1 VISDFASD
9 ARVTL
14 DNCDR
19 EPIHIPGQI
28 QPDGVLL
35 AFDQAGV
42 LLSWSANARELMQ
55 LDPQRTTTVAAL
67 PLPADVRELM
77 TQCLADMAH
86 GDVMPA
92 MVETQLAGRP
102 ADFVVHAYANRAI
115 AEWVWRD
122 METAEVAAFALK
134 AHRGIERLK
143 RHRTVLELLERAV
156 EEVRSLTGFDR
167 VMAYQFRHDD
177 SGDVVAESCIP
188 ALTPY
193 RGRRYP
199 ASDIPTQ
206 ARRLYTLNT
215 LRLISDVNY
224 TAVPMEGWSSEP
236 LDMSYGVLR
245 SVSPIHIEYLQNMG
259 VGASMSI
266 SIVVNGKLWGMLACH
281 HMARHPVPLA
291 IRMTCDVLAQVLS
304 ASINAIESRARA
316 ASAER
321 AASVRTG
328 LVESL
333 VEEDDVL
340 RAIQLHTTD
349 LRTSLGADA
358 LIASQFGKLLSAEGV
373 SDTAA
378 TAILESL
385 RDDEHALTQRTRLD
399 DWPEATRAL
408 IGPWVGMLALR
419 FDPVTRGYVIALR
432 REQIETVRWGGRP
445 EHEVKAGP
453 LGPRLTP
460 RGSFDE
466 WREIVRGKSE
476 PWDETLLLVARQL
489 LAEMQR
495 VCSSRHAEMERARTQ
510 LFATLG
516 HDLRDPLQSIT
527 MAAAVMERGLTAQGM
542 TKRIQASSYRMQR
555 LIGLVLDMSRLDS
568 GVGLGLRKQKFD
580 LARVL
585 VDLIDESRVAHP
597 GVVYELDAPTAL
609 PMVAD
614 RDRIQ
619 QVVSNLVSNARH
631 HGKPGQAIGVNLQ
644 VDGDRV
650 RIRVLNVGDEI
661 DPALAAR
668 MFTAFKHRGV
678 RNERNPTGLG
688 LGLHIAREIVLG
700 HGGELS
706 YEYVSPRVV
715 FVADLPIDGGETA

>member
-1 VISDFASD
+1 VISDFTSD
-9 ARVTL
+9 ARVNL
-14 DNCDR
+14 GNCDR

-28 QPDGVLL
+28 QPDGMLL

-42 LLSWSANARELMQ
+42 LTSWSANARELVQ
-55 LDPQRTTTVAAL
+55 LDPQRTTSVTAL
-67 PLPADVRELM
+67 PLPADVRELLG
-77 TQCLADMAH
+77 QCLADMSH

-115 AEWVWRD
+115 AEWVWREMD
-122 METAEVAAFALK
+122 SGEVAAFALK

-143 RHRTVLELLERAV
+143 RQRTVLELLERAV
-156 EEVRSLTGFDR
+156 EEVRALTGFDR
-167 VMAYQFRHDD
+167 VMAYRFRHDE
-177 SGDVVAESCIP
+177 SGDIVAESCSP

-193 RGRRYP
+193 LGRRYP
-199 ASDIPTQ
+199 ASDIPAQ

-224 TAVPMEGWSSEP
+224 TPVPIEGWSNEP
-236 LDMSYGVLR
+236 LDMSHAVLR
-245 SVSPIHIEYLQNMG
+245 SVSPIHVEYLQNMG

-266 SIVVNGKLWGMLACH
+266 SIVINGQLWGMLACH
-281 HMARHPVPLA
+281 HMSRHPVPFS

-304 ASINAIESRARA
+304 ASINALESRVRA

-340 RAIQLHTTD
+340 RAIQLHLSD

-358 LIASQFGKLLSAEGV
+358 VVASQFGKLLPSEGV
-373 SDTAA
+373 SESTAA
-378 TAILESL
+378 AIVESL
-385 RDDEHALTQRTRLD
+385 GEDGHALTQRTSLD
-399 DWPEATRAL
+399 DWPAETRGSL
-408 IGPWVGMLALR
+408 GPWVGMLALR
-419 FDPVTRGYVIALR
+419 FDPVTRGYLIALR
-432 REQIETVRWGGRP
+432 REQIETVRWGGKP
-445 EHEVKAGP
+445 DHDVKVGP

-476 PWDETLLLVARQL
+476 PWDETLLLIARQL

-542 TKRIQASSYRMQR
+542 TKRIQASSHRMQR

-568 GVGLGLRKQKFD
+568 GVGLGLRKQEFD
-580 LARVL
+580 LAKVL
-585 VDLIDESRVAHP
+585 GDLIDESRVAHP
-597 GVVYELDAPTAL
+597 GVVYDLDAPS
-609 PMVAD
+609 PQRIVAD
-614 RDRIQ
+614 RDRLQ

-631 HGKPGQAIGVNLQ
+631 HGKPGQPIGVKMQ
-644 VDGDRV
+644 VDGERI
-650 RIRVLNVGDEI
+650 RIRVLNVGEPI

-706 YEYVSPRVV
+706 YEYVAPQVV
-715 FVADLPIDGGETA
+715 FIAELPIDGGDPG